1 MNVERA
7 HRPRAL
13 WITDEPPDRGL
24 GGGNIRQ
31 AHLVLG
37 LGRVADVCLLVV
49 GDLGDKQ
56 VRDSLAELIEVP
68 AVKLPEPRRKFAR
81 RLFDL
86 WIALGA
92 KGPREV
98 AITARR
104 RRRLRELVAQI
115 EPRFDLVI
123 ASHLG
128 MAALLP
134 PRRTARWVV
143 QLHHVSS
150 AKAAHEQALAPGRR
164 QRWLLVREE
173 AKAQHFERWLLR
185 AYDACIT
192 VSDEDAVLLRALDG
206 SPPPGRLLVAPN
218 GVDTDQ
224 YGRSP
229 LPRGHMIVMAGSFNY
244 GPNVDGA
251 VWFCDEVL
259 PLVQSEVP
267 DATLSLVG
275 RDPSWEVKELAG
287 RNGVSVHPDVPSMVP
302 WFAQARL
309 SVVPLRIGTGT
320 RLKALESMA
329 AGRPVVGTT
338 IGLSGLGL
346 VNRVHAHIVD
356 DPTIMAQSII
366 ELLVDDEHA
375 SALARAGRELVEG
388 RFEWSGIADELSQRL
403 LALAR

>member
-1 MNVERA
+1 MNVERRD
-7 HRPRAL
+7 RPRVL
-13 WITDEPPDRGL
+13 WITDEPPDGGL

-31 AHLVLG
+31 AHLVRG
-37 LGRVADVCLLVV
+37 VGRVADVCLLVV
-49 GDLGDKQ
+49 GNLGDRQ

-68 AVKLPEPRRKFAR
+68 SVKLPEPRRKFVR

-86 WIALGA
+86 WLALGA

-104 RRRLRELVAQI
+104 RRRLRDLVAQL
-115 EPRFDLVI
+115 EPRFELVV

-134 PRRTARWVV
+134 PRRTACWVA

-150 AKAAHEQALAPGRR
+150 AKAAQERAVAPGRR
-164 QRWLLVREE
+164 QRWLLTREE
-173 AKAQHFERWLLR
+173 AKAQTFERWVLQ

-192 VSDEDAVLLRALDG
+192 VSDQDAALLRAVERT
-206 SPPPGRLLVAPN
+206 STPGCLLVAPN

-224 YGRSP
+224 YVHSP
-229 LPRGHMIVMAGSFNY
+229 IPSGHKIVMTGSFQY

-251 VWFCDEVL
+251 LWFCDEVL
-259 PLVQSEVP
+259 PLVQREVP

-275 RDPSWEVKELAG
+275 REPSSEVKALAG

-302 WFAQARL
+302 WFADARL

-338 IGLSGLGL
+338 IGLCGLGL
-346 VNRVHAHIVD
+346 VDRVHAHIVD
-356 DPTIMAQSII
+356 DPSRMAQSII

-375 SALARAGRELVEG
+375 SALARAGRELVER

-403 LALAR
+403 LAMIR